1 MIKAILFDL
10 GQTLLD
16 SADGFR
22 SAEREAQKRIF
33 SDFGSTQWEDFIS
46 NYRRL
51 RTIFQDRSNFSRRAI
66 WKALYEHYGRE
77 PDMKLVEKWEDDYWE
92 TVKAETTL
100 FAETE
105 RVLEILISEY
115 RLALVTNTQ
124 GQKTSGKHRLSQFPE
139 LERFFKVIIVAGE
152 AGVPPKPDPVPFLLC
167 LERLGIHHSE
177 AVFVGD
183 DWRIDICGARNVGI
197 RPIWIQHQSV
207 HRSWPAVETT
217 VPIITSLDPLLSLE
231 SILPRGRLYI
241 T

>member
-1 MIKAILFDL
+1 MIKALLFDL

-33 SDFGSTQWEDFIS
+33 SDFGSPQWEDFIS

-66 WKALYEHYGRE
+66 WQALYENYGRE

-100 FAETE
+100 FPETQ
-105 RVLEILISEY
+105 RVLETLVSEY
-115 RLALVTNTQ
+115 QMALVTNTQ
-124 GQKTSGKHRLSQFPE
+124 GQKASGKHRLSQFPE

-177 AVFVGD
+177 GVFVGD

-207 HRSWPAVETT
+207 HRSWPAVETS

-231 SILPRGRLYI
+231 SILP
-241 T
+241 